1 MRSLDILFLNLH
13 LKIKFYL
20 FPEEVKELSESF
32 SLFFRSCTDIICCL
46 LFVAYIVG
54 MIIVGIIGK

>member
-1 MRSLDILFLNLH
+1 MRSFNILFLNLH

-20 FPEEVKELSESF
+20 SPKEVKELRESF
-32 SLFFRSCTDIICCL
+32 SLLFRSCTDIICCL

-54 MIIVGIIGK
+54 MIVVGVIGK